1 MERPRCEPRRKPAAQ
16 SLRYAVMTF
25 LWREAL
31 WLLLAV
37 PALMGLYVYA
47 LRRRKSAVRIPSLAL
62 VRDAT
67 QPARHVRRH
76 LPPALFLLALIA
88 MLVAISR
95 PATVASVPTEQ
106 RTVILAI
113 DVSLSMGADDIPPT
127 RLEAARAAAKEFVR
141 RQPRDVRVGIV
152 AFAGH
157 ADLVL
162 PPTTRRSEALAAI
175 DQLQLQYSTALGHGI
190 IAALM
195 TIFPQVD
202 MAGQYD
208 IFGTGRTPHQPR
220 RDAHALQYG
229 QIGVKPPPVGAGSH
243 SSSAIVLLTDGRSTF
258 GIGHGQAAQMAA
270 ELGVRVYTVG
280 FGKTEGGSIAPADA
294 LLDVEFDEPAL
305 KEIAAATGGS
315 YFHASTAEELKSV
328 YRDLTGRI
336 VLERKFL
343 ELTALF
349 TALGAVLSLSSVGLS
364 FAWSPR
370 FA

>member
-1 MERPRCEPRRKPAAQ
+1 
-16 SLRYAVMTF
+16 MTF

-37 PALMGLYVYA
+37 PALIGLYLYA
-47 LRRRKSAVRIPSLAL
+47 LRRKKSAIRIPSLAL
-62 VRDAT
+62 VRDAAT
-67 QPARHVRRH
+67 PAHHVKRH
-76 LPPALFLLALIA
+76 LPPALFLLALVA
-88 MLVAISR
+88 MFMAVSR

-113 DVSLSMGADDIPPT
+113 DVSLSMGADDITPT
-127 RLEAARAAAKEFVR
+127 RLQAAQAAAKEFVK
-141 RQPRDVRVGIV
+141 RQPHDVRVGVV

-157 ADLVL
+157 ADLVQ
-162 PPTTRRSEALAAI
+162 PPTTRRSETLAAI

-190 IAALM
+190 AAALM
-195 TIFPQVD
+195 TLFPEAD
-202 MAGQYD
+202 IAAQYD
-208 IFGTGRTPHQPR
+208 IFGAGRTPYKDPR
-220 RDAHALQYG
+220 EEQVAQRAHPGA
-229 QIGVKPPPVGAGSH
+229 KPLPVPPGSH
-243 SSSAIVLLTDGRSTF
+243 SSAAIVLLTDGRSTF
-258 GIGHGQAAQMAA
+258 GIGHSQAAQMAA
-270 ELGVRVYTVG
+270 DRGVRIYTVG
-280 FGKTEGGSIAPADA
+280 FGKAEGGSIPLAAA
-294 LLDVEFDEPAL
+294 LLDVEFDERAL
-305 KEIAAATGGS
+305 REIAATTGGS

-364 FAWSPR
+364 FAWNPR

>member
-1 MERPRCEPRRKPAAQ
+1 
-16 SLRYAVMTF
+16 L
-25 LWREAL
+25 
-31 WLLLAV
+31 
-37 PALMGLYVYA
+37 YA
-47 LRRRKSAVRIPSLAL
+47 LRRKKSAVRIPSLAL
-62 VRDAT
+62 VRDAATPT
-67 QPARHVRRH
+67 QHVKRH
-76 LPPALFLLALIA
+76 LPPALFLLALVA
-88 MLVAISR
+88 MFMAVSR

-113 DVSLSMGADDIPPT
+113 DVSLSMAADDISPT
-127 RLEAARAAAKEFVR
+127 RLEAAQAAAKEFVK

-175 DQLQLQYSTALGHGI
+175 DHLQLQYSTALGHGI
-190 IAALM
+190 VAALM
-195 TIFPQVD
+195 TIFPEAD
-202 MAGQYD
+202 IAGQYD
-208 IFGTGRTPHQPR
+208 IFGTGRMPYKAPRIAQAGERGHPGAKPQP
-220 RDAHALQYG
+220 
-229 QIGVKPPPVGAGSH
+229 VPPGSH
-243 SSSAIVLLTDGRSTF
+243 SSAAIVLLTDGRSTF
-258 GIGHGQAAQMAA
+258 GIGHDQAAHMAA

-280 FGKTEGGSIAPADA
+280 FGKAEGGSIALADA

-370 FA
+370 FT

>member
-1 MERPRCEPRRKPAAQ
+1 
-16 SLRYAVMTF
+16 MTF

-37 PALMGLYVYA
+37 PALIGLYVYA
-47 LRRRKSAVRIPSLAL
+47 LRRKESAIRIPSVAL
-62 VRDAT
+62 VRDAAT
-67 QPARHVRRH
+67 PAPHIKRH
-76 LPPALFLLALIA
+76 LPPALFLLALVA
-88 MLVAISR
+88 MFMAVSR

-113 DVSLSMGADDIPPT
+113 DVSLSMGADDIAPT
-127 RLEAARAAAKEFVR
+127 RLKAAQAAAREFVK

-157 ADLVL
+157 ADVVQ
-162 PPTTRRSEALAAI
+162 PPTTRRSETLAAI

-190 IAALM
+190 VAALM
-195 TIFPQVD
+195 TLFPEVD
-202 MAGQYD
+202 MAAQYD
-208 IFGTGRTPHQPR
+208 IFGAGRTPYKGSREEQAAERNPPR
-220 RDAHALQYG
+220 A
-229 QIGVKPPPVGAGSH
+229 KPPPVPAGSH
-243 SSSAIVLLTDGRSTF
+243 SSAAIVLLTDGRSTF

-280 FGKTEGGSIAPADA
+280 FGKTEGGSIALADT

>member
-1 MERPRCEPRRKPAAQ
+1 
-16 SLRYAVMTF
+16 MTF

-31 WLLLAV
+31 WLLLAI
-37 PALMGLYVYA
+37 PALIGLYLYA
-47 LRRRKSAVRIPSLAL
+47 LRRKKSAIRIPSLAL
-62 VRDAT
+62 VRDAGA
-67 QPARHVRRH
+67 PAQHVKRH
-76 LPPALFLLALIA
+76 LPPALFLLALVA
-88 MLVAISR
+88 MFMAVSR

-113 DVSLSMGADDIPPT
+113 DVSLSMAAEDIAPT
-127 RLEAARAAAKEFVR
+127 RLQAAQAAAKEFVK

-162 PPTTRRSEALAAI
+162 PPTTRRTEALAAI

-190 IAALM
+190 MAALM
-195 TIFPQVD
+195 TLFPEAD
-202 MAGQYD
+202 MAAQYD
-208 IFGTGRTPHQPR
+208 IFGTGRTPYKGAREAQ
-220 RDAHALQYG
+220 AGQHARPG
-229 QIGVKPPPVGAGSH
+229 AKPLPVPPGSH
-243 SSSAIVLLTDGRSTF
+243 SSAAIVLLTDGRSTF
-258 GIGHGQAAQMAA
+258 GISHRQAAQMAA

-280 FGKTEGGSIAPADA
+280 FGKVEGGSIALADA